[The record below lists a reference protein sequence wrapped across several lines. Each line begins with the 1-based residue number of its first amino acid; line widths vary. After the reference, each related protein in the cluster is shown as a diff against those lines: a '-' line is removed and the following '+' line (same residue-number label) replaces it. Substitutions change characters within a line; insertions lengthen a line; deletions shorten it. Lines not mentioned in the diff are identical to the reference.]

1 MKKIPLGNGKELEVK
16 EVELNQAELLFDPQ
30 NPRVYSVLNM
40 TKDEAPDQR
49 EIQSYMIR
57 QEHVKKLK
65 QSIEKTGLMDPV
77 FVRRNIVVEG
87 NCRLAA
93 YRMLVVKDP
102 IKWGLIRAYV
112 LPDDTDDN
120 AIFILLGQY
129 HIIGRKDWNP
139 FEQAGYLYRR
149 QQESKKPIDAI
160 AEELGLKS
168 SEVKK
173 FLSVYTTM
181 VDNNDLSA
189 YKWSHYLE
197 LSKIE
202 NKIKKREK
210 TIPDLDFT
218 DFLKKQIKENEIE
231 NAQDF
236 RKIGT
241 ILTTEGKVA
250 KKAIV
255 DYKEGKCSLE
265 DACERVDSTGKTD
278 SLYKKSQSF
287 RDMIV
292 DADIEQE
299 IAQNEQLKYTLR
311 KIYKKLEKT
320 FGGK

>member
-255 DYKEGKCSLE
+255 DYKEGKCNLE

-278 SLYKKSQSF
+278 CLYKKSQSF